1 MWAAE
6 TRVEIKGGDKDVAG
20 SLVEFKDPERRTGH
34 LQLRGESGGNPL
46 PVQFQTNSAVVVLI
60 PELKAGETK
69 NFVLESTSSP
79 EVDSQINVAKGDGVL
94 TFTKGKETKP
104 FLQYQMEPGL
114 VPAGTDEKFK
124 HGAHLHPFFTPAG
137 TLVTGNHPSDH
148 PHQRGIWM
156 SWTKTEFEGRHPD
169 YWNMGKDASGNLTGE
184 ILFKRLASTWSGT
197 VRAGFTSVHDWIDH
211 TSGAPKPVLEESWS
225 VSLSSAEC
233 AGKPVYLM
241 DFTSDQKCAGSE
253 PLKLPEYHYGGLGV
267 RGPAEWD
274 PVEAVTMSTSEGL
287 DRAKGDGSKAK
298 WVVMKGGS
306 GKTEAG
312 LAVLI
317 HPENFRFPQPLRLNP
332 KNPQLCVAPSRDGD
346 WAIEPNKPLQL
357 RYRMVAF
364 DGPADATWLEALWNG
379 YASPPT
385 VTVK

>member
-1 MWAAE
+1 MWLEVWSSSKIRNAERGICNFEEKVAAIRCWCSFE
-6 TRVEIKGGDKDVAG
+6 PIALLLFSFLK
-20 SLVEFKDPERRTGH
+20 PRREKRRI
-34 LQLRGESGGNPL
+34 LY
-46 PVQFQTNSAVVVLI
+46 
-60 PELKAGETK
+60 
-69 NFVLESTSSP
+69 LESTSSP

-137 TLVTGNHPSDH
+137 TFVAGNHPSDH

-156 SWTKTEFEGRHPD
+156 SWTKTNFEGRHPD

-184 ILFKRLASTWSGT
+184 ILFKRLTNTWSGP

-298 WVVMKGGS
+298 WVVMKGGK

-312 LAVLI
+312 LCGA
-317 HPENFRFPQPLRLNP
+317 HP
-332 KNPQLCVAPSRDGD
+332 S
-346 WAIEPNKPLQL
+346 
-357 RYRMVAF
+357 
-364 DGPADATWLEALWNG
+364 
-379 YASPPT
+379 
-385 VTVK
+385 